1 MKTSWITTTFGV
13 LVIILTWGQQIL
25 VEQGVPAT
33 GRDWL
38 TFILGN
44 LGGLI
49 GVFAKDFN
57 RSNAEKPV
65 ADARPTP

>member
-1 MKTSWITTTFGV
+1 
-13 LVIILTWGQQIL
+13 
-25 VEQGVPAT
+25 VPAT